1 MIVQKKEKLQVNE
14 VVSCGKEIG
23 KWSPRGLPLFLIHRT
38 VNSEGMEK
46 ERQKCW
52 LENGSK
58 LLEERIAFGNGGGNP
73 IKTFSADKLHE
84 AIEDFRKKHPL
95 NSIIDFTWCKGIM
108 DGRLI
113 LIKKYFKSC
122 KEAYQDNVITSHM
135 STHNNVLKLLGCC
148 LELPGPALEV
158 ASAVAYLHTAFSKRI
173 VHRDVKPEN
182 IFLDHNFAA
191 KLSDFSLC
199 ISIPEGES
207 RVKDCSI
214 TGTWG
219 FLDPNYVLT
228 EFVTEKTDVFSFGV
242 FMLVLL
248 TEQPAFTR
256 HYSENGG
263 SVVDHVEYLVE
274 RDRFDEVPG
283 PGILE
288 NGRTEIEPQLRSELQ
303 AFTEL
308 ALRCTHLTGEDRPS
322 ILEVAQQLQKIYSTS
337 IADP

>member
-1 MIVQKKEKLQVNE
+1 
-14 VVSCGKEIG
+14 
-23 KWSPRGLPLFLIHRT
+23 
-38 VNSEGMEK
+38 MEK

-108 DGRLI
+108 DGRLL

-122 KEAYQDNVITSHM
+122 KEAYQDIVITSHM

-148 LELPGPALEV
+148 LELPGPALVYEYPDNRSLDHLIYDGSLPWKTRLKIAKEV